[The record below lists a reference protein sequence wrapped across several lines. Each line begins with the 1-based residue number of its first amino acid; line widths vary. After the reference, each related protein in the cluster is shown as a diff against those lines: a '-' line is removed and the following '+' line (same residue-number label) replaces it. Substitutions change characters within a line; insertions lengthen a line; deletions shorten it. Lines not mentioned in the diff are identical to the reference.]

1 MKRCE
6 KCFGEYDESIAA
18 GVCPFC
24 GYIQGEQQDDPRYL
38 PIGSILHDRYII
50 GGVVGAGGF
59 GITYKAWDNKY
70 NICKAIKEYF
80 QQGVVNRIPG
90 DTDVFV
96 AAPKRQGEF
105 EYGKERL
112 IEEARIVAKFQSPSI
127 VRVDDFFE
135 ENGTSYMVMEFL
147 DYETMEDFLIH
158 QKRPLT
164 EDEAVNIGVR
174 LCEAL
179 DEIHHAGVI
188 HRDIS
193 PDNIFVGK
201 DGSVKIIDFGSARL
215 SKEDTDSRLIVL
227 KPGYAPPEQYEK
239 IDPENDL
246 QQAWTDIYALGA
258 TLYVAVTGKVPAEST
273 DRKADFDA
281 HTDRVCYPRE
291 INQNIP
297 EYLSNTIMTAMAINI
312 HERFQNAAQM
322 KEALLQKRE
331 VLPVEAVRKK
341 KKKRRAVGIAAG
353 IAVVMLLAGVF
364 AANLFKNKK
373 EVVLDPAT
381 ISVWYSLSGD
391 ESIAA
396 EKENA
401 LQAIYDA
408 LYDGDQFANVEIV
421 MRGIAEGSYREELNK
436 AYASGSMPTVFESIQ
451 PDDEYMKAAKS
462 LEEITGKLGK
472 DECQFQTAFE
482 KCVQQGMQMPTAFN
496 VPVVYINSE
505 VVTDSEELKSVAGM
519 DDLLALCG
527 GELKYKPMS
536 VQNGLQSVYAEIFP
550 EFSGFASKM
559 GTVKEFVEG
568 KTAVC
573 FGDTSVYF
581 QIRDALPGKFS
592 MITLDMRDIPC
603 QYANCWSMSASE
615 GAEKTA
621 AETFLAYMLSNNAQD
636 IYYLQGGNPGLPMN
650 AAALEG
656 YDDVRKQ
663 FEQVIASCDA
673 YTFQ

>member
-96 AAPKRQGEF
+96 AAPKRQAEF

-215 SKEDTDSRLIVL
+215 SREDTDSRLIVL

-312 HERFQNAAQM
+312 HERFQNATQM
-322 KEALLQKRE
+322 KEALLQKRK
-331 VLPVEAVRKK
+331 VLSVEAVRKK
-341 KKKRRAVGIAAG
+341 KKTRRTAGIAAG
-353 IAVVMLLAGVF
+353 IAAVMLLAGVF
-364 AANLFKNKK
+364 AANLVKNKK
-373 EVVLDPAT
+373 EVVLEPAT
-381 ISVWYSLSGD
+381 ISVWYSLSSD

-408 LYDGDQFANVEIV
+408 LYDGDQFANVKIE
-421 MRGIAEGSYREELNK
+421 MRGIAADSYREELNK
-436 AYASGSMPTVFESIQ
+436 AYAEGSMPTVFESAQ
-451 PDDEYMKAAKS
+451 SDDECMKAAQNLKE
-462 LEEITGKLGK
+462 LAGMPDTEDCK
-472 DECQFQTAFE
+472 FQTAFE
-482 KCVQQGMQMPTAFN
+482 NYIQNGTKMPTAFN
-496 VPVVYINSE
+496 VPVVYINTE
-505 VVTDSEELKSVAGM
+505 VVTDSANLKSVAGM
-519 DDLLALCG
+519 NDILKLCG

-536 VQNGLQSVYAEIFP
+536 VRKGLKSVYKKIIP
-550 EFSGFASKM
+550 GFSDYVSKM
-559 GTVKEFVEG
+559 SSDVKFLEG

-573 FGDTSVYF
+573 FSDTSIYF
-581 QIRDALPGKFS
+581 KVRDALPGKFT
-592 MITLDMRDIPC
+592 MITLDLEKIPC

-621 AETFLAYMLSNNAQD
+621 AETFLAYLLSNNAQD

-650 AAALEG
+650 AAALDG

-663 FEQVIASCDA
+663 FEQVIAGCDA

>member
-96 AAPKRQGEF
+96 AAPKRQAEF

-127 VRVDDFFE
+127 VHVDDFFE

-312 HERFQNAAQM
+312 HERFQNATQM
-322 KEALLQKRE
+322 KEALLQKRK
-331 VLPVEAVRKK
+331 VLSVEAVRKK
-341 KKKRRAVGIAAG
+341 KKTRRTAGIAAG
-353 IAVVMLLAGVF
+353 IAAVMLLAGVF
-364 AANLFKNKK
+364 AANLVKNKK
-373 EVVLDPAT
+373 EVVLEPAT
-381 ISVWYSLSGD
+381 ISVWYSLSSD

-408 LYDGDQFANVEIV
+408 LYDGDQFTNVKIE
-421 MRGIAEGSYREELNK
+421 MRGIAADSYRKELNK
-436 AYASGSMPTVFESIQ
+436 AYAEGSMPTVFESAQ
-451 PDDEYMKAAKS
+451 SGDECMKAAQNLKE
-462 LEEITGKLGK
+462 LAGMPDTEKCK
-472 DECQFQTAFE
+472 FQTAFE
-482 KCVQQGMQMPTAFN
+482 NYIENGTKMPTAFN
-496 VPVVYINSE
+496 VPVVYINTE
-505 VVTDSEELKSVAGM
+505 VVTDSANLKSVAGM
-519 DDLLALCG
+519 NDILKLCG

-536 VQNGLQSVYAEIFP
+536 VRKELESVYKKIIP
-550 EFSGFASKM
+550 GFSDYVSKM
-559 GTVKEFVEG
+559 SSDVEFLEG

-573 FGDTSVYF
+573 FSDTSIYF
-581 QIRDALPGKFS
+581 KVRDALPGKFT
-592 MITLDMRDIPC
+592 MITLDLENIPC

-621 AETFLAYMLSNNAQD
+621 AETFLAYLLSNNAQD

>member
-96 AAPKRQGEF
+96 AAPKRQAEF

-312 HERFQNAAQM
+312 HERFQNATQM
-322 KEALLQKRE
+322 KEALLQKRK
-331 VLPVEAVRKK
+331 VLSVEAVRKK
-341 KKKRRAVGIAAG
+341 KKTRRTAGIAAG
-353 IAVVMLLAGVF
+353 IAAVMLLAGVF
-364 AANLFKNKK
+364 AANLVKNKK
-373 EVVLDPAT
+373 EVVLEPAT
-381 ISVWYSLSGD
+381 ISVWYSLSSD

-408 LYDGDQFANVEIV
+408 LYDGDQFANVKIE
-421 MRGIAEGSYREELNK
+421 MRGIAADSYREELNK
-436 AYASGSMPTVFESIQ
+436 AYAEGSMPTVFESAQ
-451 PDDEYMKAAKS
+451 SDDECMKAAQNLKE
-462 LEEITGKLGK
+462 LAGMPDTEDCK
-472 DECQFQTAFE
+472 FQTAFE
-482 KCVQQGMQMPTAFN
+482 NYIQNGTKMPTAFN
-496 VPVVYINSE
+496 VPVVYINTE
-505 VVTDSEELKSVAGM
+505 VVTDSANLKSVAGM
-519 DDLLALCG
+519 NDILKLCG

-536 VQNGLQSVYAEIFP
+536 VRKGLKSVYKKIIP
-550 EFSGFASKM
+550 GFSDYVSKM
-559 GTVKEFVEG
+559 SSDVKFLEG

-573 FGDTSVYF
+573 FSDTSIYF
-581 QIRDALPGKFS
+581 KVRDALPGKFT
-592 MITLDMRDIPC
+592 MITLDLEKIPC

-621 AETFLAYMLSNNAQD
+621 AETFLAYLLSNNAQD

-650 AAALEG
+650 AAALDG

>member
-96 AAPKRQGEF
+96 AAPKRQAEF

-312 HERFQNAAQM
+312 HERFQNATQM
-322 KEALLQKRE
+322 KEALLQKRK
-331 VLPVEAVRKK
+331 VLSVEAVRKK
-341 KKKRRAVGIAAG
+341 KKTRRTAGIAAG
-353 IAVVMLLAGVF
+353 IAAVMLLAGVF
-364 AANLFKNKK
+364 AANLVKNKK
-373 EVVLDPAT
+373 EVVLEPAT
-381 ISVWYSLSGD
+381 ISVWYSLSSD
-391 ESIAA
+391 ESIAT

-408 LYDGDQFANVEIV
+408 LYDGDQFANVKIE
-421 MRGIAEGSYREELNK
+421 MRGIAADSYREELNK
-436 AYASGSMPTVFESIQ
+436 AYAEGSMPTVFESAQ
-451 PDDEYMKAAKS
+451 SDDECMKAAQNLKE
-462 LEEITGKLGK
+462 LAGMPDTEDCK
-472 DECQFQTAFE
+472 FQTAFE
-482 KCVQQGMQMPTAFN
+482 NYIQNGTKMPTAFN
-496 VPVVYINSE
+496 VPVVYINTE
-505 VVTDSEELKSVAGM
+505 VVTDSANLKSVAGM
-519 DDLLALCG
+519 NDILKLCG

-536 VQNGLQSVYAEIFP
+536 VRKGLKSVYKKIIP
-550 EFSGFASKM
+550 GFSDYVSKM
-559 GTVKEFVEG
+559 SSDVKFLEG

-573 FGDTSVYF
+573 FSDTSIYF
-581 QIRDALPGKFS
+581 KVRDALPGKFT
-592 MITLDMRDIPC
+592 MITLDLEKIPC

-615 GAEKTA
+615 GAEKAA
-621 AETFLAYMLSNNAQD
+621 AETFLAYLLSNNAQD

-650 AAALEG
+650 AAALDG

-663 FEQVIASCDA
+663 FEQVIAGCDA